1 MALKSSTETRLDFYR
16 RMYLI
21 RRTEEM
27 LAERYKEQEMR
38 TPAHFGVGQEAVAVG
53 VCSTLG
59 TKDHVYSHHR
69 CHNHYLACDG
79 DIGQL
84 AAELYGRETGCA
96 RGRGGSVHLTQ
107 KDKGFIISSAILGQ
121 TVAVAAGSAFAFH
134 LDAKPYVA
142 VTFFGEAACEEG
154 IVYETMNFAAI
165 HKLPLLFVCENNGYS
180 TESPLAARQ
189 PEGTSLC
196 RRAESFSIPTMSVDG
211 NDVEAVHAAAAALTE
226 SIRKGGGPAF
236 LECSTYRWLEH
247 VGPYFDHEMQRTYRT
262 REELEAWQK
271 RCPVAQQRTR
281 LIDDCSMT
289 DTAVEEVEQDIERI
303 IEDAITAAKA
313 APWPD
318 VEQLMK
324 G

>member
-1 MALKSSTETRLDFYR
+1 MF
-16 RMYLI
+16 LI
-21 RRTEEM
+21 RRTEEL

-59 TKDHVYSHHR
+59 TSDHVYSHHR
-69 CHNHYLACDG
+69 CHNHYLACGG
-79 DIGQL
+79 DVSEL

-107 KDKGFIISSAILGQ
+107 MDMGFVVSSAILGQ

-134 LDAKPYVA
+134 LDRKPNVA

-180 TESPLAARQ
+180 TESPLSVRQ

-196 RRAESFSIPTMSVDG
+196 QRAESFGIPAMALDG
-211 NDVEAVHAAAAALTE
+211 NDVEGVYSAAKELIEPMRTG
-226 SIRKGGGPAF
+226 SGPAF
-236 LECSTYRWLEH
+236 LECSTYRWFEH
-247 VGPYFDHEMQRTYRT
+247 VGPHFDHEMQRTYRT
-262 REELEAWQK
+262 QEELESWQQ
-271 RCPVAQQRTR
+271 RCPVARQRAR
-281 LIDDCSMT
+281 LTNDGNMTNDDVRSI
-289 DTAVEEVEQDIERI
+289 EHNIERM
-303 IEDAITAAKA
+303 IENAITAAKS
-313 APWPD
+313 APWPN
-318 VEQLMK
+318 VEQLMAV
-324 G
+324 GP